1 MAEPKLRFKRDDGSD
16 YPEWGKKSFKDSFI
30 ALNNNSFSRDMLNFD
45 NGIVKNIHYGDI
57 LIKFGDICNIGKDI
71 IPFVNS
77 EYNTEKYDLLKD
89 GDIILADTAEDEAV
103 GKTIEIFNVRNNK
116 VISGLHTIACRPIT
130 KYASK
135 YLGYYMN
142 SPSFH
147 DQLRPFMQGIKV
159 TSIGR
164 KNISEVQICS
174 PKVIDEQQKIA
185 VFLSA
190 VDEVIAESEKEV
202 TNLDTQKKSVMK
214 KIFSQEIRFK
224 RNDGMDFPE
233 WKNKTLGDLEGKVSS
248 GKDKNENGCVPL
260 YGSMGPIGTCSEA
273 THLGNKILVARVGA
287 NAGAVRLVVEDCGVT
302 DNTLIIKDTES
313 CDFFWLYY
321 ALVEKDIGK
330 MRFGGGQPLVT
341 GTMLFT
347 LEIEVP

>member
-16 YPEWGKKSFKDSFI
+16 YPEWGKKSFKDSII

-202 TNLDTQKKSVMK
+202 TNLEKQKKSVMK
-214 KIFSQEIRFK
+214 KIFSQEIRFT
-224 RNDGMDFPE
+224 RPDSSPFPDWE
-233 WKNKTLGDLEGKVSS
+233 EKKFDDMFSVVDDIIEKKS
-248 GKDKNENGCVPL
+248 ENVCF
-260 YGSMGPIGTCSEA
+260 MEIGFGRETTNCLSY
-273 THLGNKILVARVGA
+273 I
-287 NAGAVRLVVEDCGVT
+287 
-302 DNTLIIKDTES
+302 
-313 CDFFWLYY
+313 
-321 ALVEKDIGK
+321 EKWS
-330 MRFGGGQPLVT
+330 T
-341 GTMLFT
+341 
-347 LEIEVP
+347 